1 MTLTPLLLIYIETGA
16 ATPATPVSILRNGR
30 NVTFSDT
37 PDAAATPSSFFAT
50 PTIPTAAG
58 VAGASSF
65 HSPAPGVPPMK
76 STAKK
81 PSPPPPQRKKKT
93 SKVQLDTENT
103 DFEAFFIAPKSV
115 KVESR
120 TVAPMIVLLPHT
132 ITSET
137 DIVVIVSKTEC
148 KVTFTIPAYLVN
160 PKHMCPVRSS
170 INKGS
175 DRSGV
180 THNSCVN
187 HLESLVDKA
196 GDPISYDIYFDLPFE
211 CSPYLASDLLP
222 GHVKGDI
229 PVAKSYVGPE
239 WHSAQDVKQYAK
251 PDDWVHTLVLLFE
264 KVDSGFLA
272 TKKVNIQDDSPGKSS
287 EDDWEW

>member
-1 MTLTPLLLIYIETGA
+1 M
-16 ATPATPVSILRNGR
+16 RNSR
-30 NVTFSDT
+30 VTFSDT

-50 PTIPTAAG
+50 PTIPTPMG
-58 VAGASSF
+58 VAGAPSSLL
-65 HSPAPGVPPMK
+65 SCPMN
-76 STAKK
+76 SSAKK

-93 SKVQLDTENT
+93 SKVELDVENT
-103 DFEAFFIAPKSV
+103 DFDTFFIAPKAV

-120 TVAPMIVLLPHT
+120 TVAPMLILLPST

-137 DIVVIVSKTEC
+137 DIVVVVGKTEC
-148 KVTFTIPAYLVN
+148 KVTFTVPTNLVN
-160 PKHMCPVRSS
+160 PKHMCPFKCT

-175 DRSGV
+175 DKSGV
-180 THNSCVN
+180 THNGCVN
-187 HLESLVDKA
+187 HLESLVEKA
-196 GDPISYDIYFDLPFE
+196 GDAISYDIHFDLPFE

-222 GHVKGDI
+222 GHLKGDI

-239 WHSAQDVKQYAK
+239 WTSPQDVKKYAK

-272 TKKVNIQDDSPGKSS
+272 TKKVKIAEDSPGKSS
-287 EDDWEW
+287 DDDWEW